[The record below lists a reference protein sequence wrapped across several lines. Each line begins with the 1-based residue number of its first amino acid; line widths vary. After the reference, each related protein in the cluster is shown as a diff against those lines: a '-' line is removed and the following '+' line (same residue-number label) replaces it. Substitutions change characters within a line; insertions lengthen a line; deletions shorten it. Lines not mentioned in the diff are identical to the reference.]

1 VVAGKPIT
9 ETCLSG
15 YNGTIFAYGN
25 IPSFFSIYPSG
36 QTGSGKTFTILG
48 SENPIQSNTETVD
61 SSRGL
66 IPRILEY
73 LFCLISREE
82 RNVRSPKVPS

>member
-1 VVAGKPIT
+1 M
-9 ETCLSG
+9 SG
-15 YNGTIFAYGN
+15 YNGTIFAYG
-25 IPSFFSIYPSG
+25 IYSLHLFLISLG

-48 SENPIQSNTETVD
+48 SDNPIQTNEAID

-82 RNVRSPKVPS
+82 RNVIFTEFSLFN